1 MSVKKRYHVEALKRA
16 PGTRDAYNEHA
27 SDYLNVHGGDDEGET
42 AAPVGSRVEYAVALD
57 SDGVAA
63 FRLAS
68 NLISLEEVSRAETDG
83 FEVERITTEGA
94 DATAEGV
101 ARVPTDDDLR
111 YLKALWLRTR
121 KLGKGR
127 GVKIAVFDQ
136 GLDPTVAGWLTKLGI
151 LKGAYSFTPGDS
163 SPTNSTASHGTHVAT
178 TATPDE
184 VELYHYQ
191 VLDDE
196 NGSGTSDRIQAAF
209 YDAARRGC
217 HFGNASLSGSGA
229 AESYER
235 ALAYCRARG
244 LIIFCAAGNTG
255 SQEARYPAYAP
266 SAESISAFDRATD
279 DPADFTTFNTRVDFA
294 SSGKNVVAY
303 GAGGRLLSMSGTSMA
318 TPLTTFVAAALK
330 SLSGQSSEAVVQA
343 MRAGARDTEDS
354 ALYEG
359 AGVVSAYKSS
369 RKL

>member
-1 MSVKKRYHVEALKRA
+1 MKRYHVECLKKP
-16 PGTRDAYNEHA
+16 PGSRDAYDEHA
-27 SDYLNVHGGDDEGET
+27 ADYLNVHGGDDQGET
-42 AAPVGSRVEYAVALD
+42 SAPVGARVEYAVALD
-57 SDGVAA
+57 SNGVAA
-63 FRLAS
+63 FRMAS
-68 NLISLEEVSRAETDG
+68 NLISLEEVSRAEVDG
-83 FEVERITTEGA
+83 FEVERIATEGV

-101 ARVPTDDDLR
+101 TRVPTDADLS
-111 YLKALWLRTR
+111 YLSALWLRSR

-136 GLDPTVAGWLTKLGI
+136 GLDPTVAGWLTELGI

-163 SPTNSTASHGTHVAT
+163 TPTNSRASHGTHVAT

-191 VLDDE
+191 VLADE
-196 NGSGTSDRIQAAF
+196 DGGTSDRIQAAF
-209 YDAARRGC
+209 YDAAKRGC
-217 HFGNASLSGSGA
+217 HFGNASLSGTGA

-255 SQEARYPAYAP
+255 KQEARYPAYAP

-279 DPADFTTFNTRVDFA
+279 DPTDFTTFNTRVNFA
-294 SSGKNVVAY
+294 SSGLGVVAY
-303 GAGGRLLSMSGTSMA
+303 GSGGQLVSMSGTSMA
-318 TPLTTFVAAALK
+318 APLVMFVAACLK
-330 SLSGQSSEAVVQA
+330 GLSGASSEAVVQA